1 MPPGNVN
8 EPPFETS
15 ADKGGTIVDEPVV
28 FVARD
33 THMRHMRKYACSV
46 VLLLAVAGCGTDWG
60 YALTAVVGQL
70 NLLQNT
76 IPIDQAVAT
85 LDLTAEQRSKLALIQ
100 DVRLFARDRVGLNI
114 ENYYTTYYDAGDR
127 PVAINLSAAR
137 KDRLEPKFWN
147 FPFVGDLPYLGFF
160 DPAAARARADELERD
175 GWDVFLYEI
184 DAYSIG
190 TFAENPVLSTVL
202 RRDEFELAD
211 LVVHELLHATI
222 FRLGDIAFNE
232 QLATFVGRTAAI
244 QFYARRFPDDP
255 DRLRTARNGL
265 EDADRWYAFG
275 LEFYRELETY
285 YAGEPGREARIAGR
299 EAIFQSARDR
309 FVAEVRPL
317 MHAPERFDRAAE
329 LPTNNAFILGLQRY
343 QGRLDVF
350 DRVFDAA
357 GGSWPVAMALFRRAA
372 DHQGDPYEFLIDQA
386 AMLAPDP

>member
-1 MPPGNVN
+1 
-8 EPPFETS
+8 
-15 ADKGGTIVDEPVV
+15 
-28 FVARD
+28 
-33 THMRHMRKYACSV
+33 MRKYACGV
-46 VLLLAVAGCGTDWG
+46 MLVLAVPGCDTDWG

-70 NLLQNT
+70 DLLQKT

-85 LDLTAEQRSKLALIQ
+85 LDLTDEQRSKLELIQ

-114 ENYYTTYYDAGDR
+114 ENSYTTYYDAGDR

-255 DRLRTARNGL
+255 DRVRTARNGF
-265 EDADRWYAFG
+265 EDTDRWYAFG
-275 LEFYRELETY
+275 LEFFRELETY
-285 YAGEPGREARIAGR
+285 YAGEPSREARIAGR

-350 DRVFDAA
+350 ERVFDAA
-357 GGSWPVAMALFRRAA
+357 GGSWPVAMALFRQAA
-372 DHQGDPYEFLIDQA
+372 NHQGDPYDFLIDQA